1 MAILSKGNTFATGDQ
16 VTALK
21 LNNLVDNSTFASGAV
36 DDSTTQLDGSG
47 RIIVKDGGI
56 TSAKLN
62 LSATGASQTIATFKT
77 TQTHDSGTVS
87 RSLDIRTPAST
98 TDINSPFEIE
108 TGNAIQFICDDHTVT
123 IDSDGKTKFGTGNIE
138 SANTSLFQ
146 VNINTDQTLGTTSGN
161 EQGILR
167 LVEQAGNTDNLLFTS
182 VRTADGNDWTT
193 AAHRI
198 QRKVDSTKMGFIQ
211 FGHHTATNGNTITFG
226 EDETERM
233 RIDAEGH
240 VGIGTTSPTQALQV
254 QGNTLVS
261 DDGAGDFVK
270 QSVSGTSSAIS
281 LGGTETSSSSELKL
295 EYNRSTGKF
304 HNYIGVDAAT
314 NYMTVLADGK
324 IGIGTNSPTEALQ
337 VVGDI
342 KATDTTNSTVIRE
355 NGSIELNRASNPFI
369 DFKNSSGDD
378 FDSRII
384 QSSDGL
390 QLLTG
395 GNSSTQVRLELTS
408 DGTVKVKGQSSNGD
422 AQLQII
428 SDGGTDTS
436 ILSFGDDSA
445 VGAGGIR
452 YDHND
457 DSMRFVTGESERVRI
472 DSSGNVGIGKTSPDT
487 AIHIENTSENQIT
500 LTNNSGNFSR
510 IRSERGLVLA
520 SDFDTDSGAQQSFM
534 AFETDN
540 VERIRIDST
549 GDVRI
554 GTTTETGYSAK
565 TYIQNDVS
573 DAEACLTLR
582 HVQTGDR
589 TMMAFVVGSDVVGR
603 INEASGTISL
613 VQGSDYRL
621 KEDIIDMDTA
631 VDKVKLLKPRNYALK
646 KNGVRFDGFIAHELA
661 EVCPQAVFGEK
672 DAMRMEP
679 YEVTPEVRDEEGN
692 VITKAVTG
700 TREVEDHQGIDPTK
714 LVPLLTKALQEA
726 LTKIESLEARVAALE
741 S

>member
-62 LSATGASQTIATFKT
+62 LSATGASQNIATFKT
-77 TQTHDSGTVS
+77 TQTHDSGTVG

-98 TDINSPFEIE
+98 TDINSPFEIH
-108 TGNAIQFICDDHTVT
+108 TDNAIQFIVDDHTVT

-138 SANTSLFQ
+138 STNTSLFQ
-146 VNINTDQTLGTTSGN
+146 VNINTDAVLGTTAGN

-182 VRTADGNDWTT
+182 VRTADGSDWTT

-240 VGIGTTSPTQALQV
+240 VGIGTTTPSEALEV
-254 QGNTLVS
+254 AGKIIAT
-261 DDGAGDFVK
+261 DGTDFV
-270 QSVSGTSSAIS
+270 
-281 LGGTETSSSSELKL
+281 ELV
-295 EYNRSTGKF
+295 NTG
-304 HNYIGVDAAT
+304 A
-314 NYMTVLADGK
+314 
-324 IGIGTNSPTEALQ
+324 
-337 VVGDI
+337 
-342 KATDTTNSTVIRE
+342 
-355 NGSIELNRASNPFI
+355 IELRAAAGPFI
-369 DFKNSSGDD
+369 DFKDGDED
-378 FDSRII
+378 RDCRI
-384 QSSDGL
+384 
-390 QLLTG
+390 
-395 GNSSTQVRLELTS
+395 
-408 DGTVKVKGQSSNGD
+408 GQSSNGFIFQVGGSS
-422 AQLQII
+422 AVATKLQLT
-428 SDGGTDTS
+428 SDGLVQINGANSDGDSILRLETSGDSDTS
-436 ILSFGDDSA
+436 ALQFGDTSSDNIGQIGY
-445 VGAGGIR
+445 V
-452 YDHND
+452 HTD
-457 DSMRFVTGESERVRI
+457 DSMRFTVNASERLRI
-472 DSSGNVGIGKTSPDT
+472 DSSGDVGIGTVNPET

-500 LTNNSGNFSR
+500 LTNNSGDFSR
-510 IRSERGLVLA
+510 IRSKRGLVLA
-520 SDFDTDSGAQQSFM
+520 ADFDTDSGAQQSFM

-540 VERIRIDST
+540 AERIRIIAG
-549 GDVRI
+549 GDVGIGTTSPDTKLHVKGTDNSNPVSVTIENAGTNQAALKLKNSERTFSLESDDDQFRIFDSDESATRFQIHSDGAIRI
-554 GTTTETGYSAK
+554 GTTTETAYGAK
-565 TYIQNDVS
+565 TFIQNDVS
-573 DAEACLTLR
+573 DANACLTLR

-679 YEVTPEVRDEEGN
+679 YEG
-692 VITKAVTG
+692 G

-726 LTKIESLEARVAALE
+726 LTKIESLEARVAVLE

>member
-21 LNNLVDNSTFASGAV
+21 LNNLVDNATFASGAV

-77 TQTHDSGTVS
+77 TQTHDSGTVG

-108 TGNAIQFICDDHTVT
+108 TGNALQFIVDDHTVT
-123 IDSDGKTKFGTGNIE
+123 IDSAGKTKFGTGNIE
-138 SANTSLFQ
+138 STNTSLFQ
-146 VNINTDQTLGTTSGN
+146 VNINTDEALGTTAGN

-182 VRTADGNDWTT
+182 QRISNGSDWTT

-198 QRKVDSTKMGFIQ
+198 QRKVDATKMGFIQ
-211 FGHHTATNGNTITFG
+211 FGSHVATNGGLITFG
-226 EDETERM
+226 ENETERM

-240 VGIGTTSPTQALQV
+240 VGIGTTTPSEALEV
-254 QGNTLVS
+254 AGKIIAT
-261 DDGAGDFVK
+261 DGTDFV
-270 QSVSGTSSAIS
+270 
-281 LGGTETSSSSELKL
+281 ELV
-295 EYNRSTGKF
+295 NTG
-304 HNYIGVDAAT
+304 A
-314 NYMTVLADGK
+314 
-324 IGIGTNSPTEALQ
+324 
-337 VVGDI
+337 
-342 KATDTTNSTVIRE
+342 
-355 NGSIELNRASNPFI
+355 IELRAAAGPFI
-369 DFKNSSGDD
+369 DFKDGDED
-378 FDSRII
+378 RDCRI
-384 QSSDGL
+384 
-390 QLLTG
+390 
-395 GNSSTQVRLELTS
+395 
-408 DGTVKVKGQSSNGD
+408 GQSSNGFIFQVGGSS
-422 AQLQII
+422 AVATKLLLT
-428 SDGGTDTS
+428 SDGLVQINGANSDGDSILRLETSGDSDTS
-436 ILSFGDDSA
+436 ALQFADTSSDNIGQIGYVHS
-445 VGAGGIR
+445 
-452 YDHND
+452 D
-457 DSMRFVTGESERVRI
+457 DSMRFTVNASER
-472 DSSGNVGIGKTSPDT
+472 
-487 AIHIENTSENQIT
+487 
-500 LTNNSGNFSR
+500 L
-510 IRSERGLVLA
+510 
-520 SDFDTDSGAQQSFM
+520 
-534 AFETDN
+534 
-540 VERIRIDST
+540 RIDST

-554 GTTTETGYSAK
+554 GTITETAYGAK
-565 TYIQNDVS
+565 TFIEHDVDS
-573 DAEACLTLR
+573 AQACLTLR

-692 VITKAVTG
+692 VVTNAVTG